1 MARVQ
6 NLNKVEEVKNK
17 VKESDPESRQVVKN
31 LIENKLFM
39 AEQNR
44 EKELQKRLEHL
55 RKHVGGGC
63 RTVSNHCYP
72 VWFSIV
78 LFILL

>member
-1 MARVQ
+1 MAGVQ

-17 VKESDPESRQVVKN
+17 VKESDPESRKVVKN

-55 RKHVGGGC
+55 RKHVGGG
-63 RTVSNHCYP
+63 
-72 VWFSIV
+72 
-78 LFILL
+78 

>member
-1 MARVQ
+1 MIYMLIVVVLGAQ
-6 NLNKVEEVKNK
+6 NCTKVEEVKMK
-17 VKESDPESRQVVKN
+17 VKEVESPETRQVVKN

-63 RTVSNHCYP
+63 V
-72 VWFSIV
+72 
-78 LFILL
+78 

>member
-1 MARVQ
+1 MAGVQ

-55 RKHVGGGC
+55 RKHVGGG
-63 RTVSNHCYP
+63 
-72 VWFSIV
+72 
-78 LFILL
+78 

>member
-1 MARVQ
+1 MQ

-55 RKHVGGGC
+55 RKHVGGG
-63 RTVSNHCYP
+63 
-72 VWFSIV
+72 
-78 LFILL
+78 